1 MMDRKAFIKT
11 CGFSCLSMLGI
22 AGVLESCTPTKY
34 IQGQLLN
41 NKLGVNKTDFLKEN
55 KDESKKRHFIIVRAE
70 GVNYPIV
77 LYRFS
82 EADYVAMLLQ
92 CPHQNMELN
101 VNGDLITCS
110 AHGSEFN
117 NKGEVITGP
126 AEQGLKHYTITQDTE
141 KIYIHLT

>member
-1 MMDRKAFIKT
+1 MDRKTFIKT
-11 CGFSCLSMLGI
+11 CSLSCLSVIGI
-22 AGVLESCTPTKY
+22 SGLISSCAPTKY
-34 IQGQLLN
+34 IQGQLSGT
-41 NKLGVNKTDFLKEN
+41 KLSVNKTDFLKDN
-55 KDESKKRHFIIVRAE
+55 KEAAKKRHFVIVRTE
-70 GVNYPIV
+70 GINYPIV

-82 EADYVAMLLQ
+82 ETDYVAMLLQ
-92 CPHQNMELN
+92 CPHQSMELN

-126 AEQGLKHYTITQDTE
+126 AEQGLKHYAVTQDSE